1 MKSNFLKVNKVEQ
14 TSNAIYHG
22 CKRLNLTE
30 SQIAEIS
37 ERFGLNKSQEPT
49 PQEQIKALEEKIAS
63 TDYKVIKCYEYS
75 LAGLELPYDI
85 TLLHE
90 EREAIRQQIRALED
104 SKL

>member
-1 MKSNFLKVNKVEQ
+1 MKNNFLKVNKVEQ
-14 TSNAIYHG
+14 TPNAIYHG
-22 CKRLNLTE
+22 CRHLNLTE
-30 SQIAEIS
+30 SQIAELS
-37 ERFGLNKSQEPT
+37 EKWGFNQPKEPT
-49 PQEQIKALEEKIAS
+49 PQEQIKALEKEIAS

-90 EREAIRQQIRALED
+90 EREAIREQIRALED

>member
-1 MKSNFLKVNKVEQ
+1 MENNFLKVNKVEQ
-14 TSNAIYHG
+14 TPNAIYHG
-22 CKRLNLTE
+22 CKSLNLTE

-37 ERFGLNKSQEPT
+37 ERFGLNRSQEPT
-49 PQEQIKALEEKIAS
+49 PQEQIKVLKEELAS

-90 EREAIRQQIRALED
+90 EREAIREQIRELEN
-104 SKL
+104 S